1 MPLFM
6 YINFDEFSINTEQL
20 ELIIKQQA
28 IQIDER
34 ICLLL
39 CLLIENY
46 PGHCNKQVCL
56 EHIWPDTVVSD
67 MSLSKLVSAARK
79 TFKRAGCKVA
89 IIQTVHGRGYRLSQ
103 ELGRQLANSQQIP
116 ITANPTQDIH
126 AVDKLIEDGQADS
139 SSLTSK
145 FARTRHKLDKLAHD
159 WPRVS
164 IIFFSIT
171 VSFLVLYALL
181 STHSFDRYLTASHE
195 GHSVIDEQ
203 AIIYS
208 EAADAIGR
216 VLWIDD
222 HPENNSRERE
232 YLRGENIGVYSTTSS
247 REALLLI
254 SLYQYD
260 VIISDMGREEDAI
273 AGLKLLE
280 QMRDLG
286 IEIPFYIYTLNAT
299 DELIAKVTSSGGQG
313 VAVDSGNLFR
323 QVMTH
328 FDTQ

>member
-34 ICLLL
+34 ICLLF

-46 PGHCNKQVCL
+46 PGHCSKQVCL
-56 EHIWPDTVVSD
+56 EHIWPDTMVSD

-79 TFKRAGCKVA
+79 TFKRAGCKGA

-103 ELGRQLANSQQIP
+103 ELGRQLAKSQP
-116 ITANPTQDIH
+116 TPVPANLISD
-126 AVDKLIEDGQADS
+126 AYVVDKFTDERQADIAS
-139 SSLTSK
+139 FKSR
-145 FARTRHKLDKLAHD
+145 FVRVRQKLDKLTHD
-159 WPRVS
+159 WSRVS
-164 IIFFSIT
+164 IIFCSIL
-171 VSFLVLYALL
+171 VNCIVLYTLV
-181 STHSFDRYLTASHE
+181 STHSFDRFLTASHE

-203 AIIYS
+203 AIVYS

-216 VLWIDD
+216 ILWIDD

-232 YLRGENIGVYSTTSS
+232 YLRGKNIGIYSITSS

-280 QMRDLG
+280 QMRNQG